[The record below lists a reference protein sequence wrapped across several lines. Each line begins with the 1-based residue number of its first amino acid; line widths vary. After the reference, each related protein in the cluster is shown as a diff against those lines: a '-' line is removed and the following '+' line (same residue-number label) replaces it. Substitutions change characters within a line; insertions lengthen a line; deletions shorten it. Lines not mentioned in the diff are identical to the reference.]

1 VEISHHKQVA
11 EVQHTPVFYQGRS
24 FVPAHFSLETMMAGK
39 MIACLERNFQR
50 GRDGAFIKGRDFYDL
65 LWFMQQGI
73 QPLEDKLARDGR
85 QAYTVHTAMLALQN
99 KVREIHVPDLAVDL
113 LPKFESR
120 TFIESWLESFHAN
133 FERYAVHYLI
143 S

>member
-1 VEISHHKQVA
+1 
-11 EVQHTPVFYQGRS
+11 
-24 FVPAHFSLETMMAGK
+24 

-73 QPLEDKLARDGR
+73 LPLEDKLTQDGG
-85 QAYTVHTAMLALQN
+85 QAYTVHSAMLALQH

-113 LPKFESR
+113 LPMFESR

-133 FERYAVHYLI
+133 FARYAANYLKL
-143 S
+143 